1 VSTSWWVIIVSA
13 IIIPSILSVL
23 WLASMKRFT
32 KTVIFLALA
41 LLLTAGILLTVFLYI
56 QSGSVQYEWV
66 AKYNLDR
73 YEFLNNSTTLYL
85 AYLSTA
91 VMLLI
96 LFILI
101 ALRKSIIQSIH
112 VLKLG
117 SKALRK
123 LPMTLAFPLNI
134 VILVTSL
141 FLWTAFVAASLA
153 SAGETVVVDVREELE
168 RARANFNSTIID
180 RLLNATNEWN
190 GTLTY
195 YAGNTT
201 LNWLQLYNLFMFLWT
216 SAFAHGF
223 TIMVVASAVSMWYF
237 SKNKSKQPDLTVHK
251 MPKYYILNS
260 IGRTLLFHTGTI
272 ALGSLLIA
280 IVSSIR
286 WFVTWLQKQLLLKNE
301 SPTYIPANMRLAV
314 DCIIQ
319 CLLRCL

>member
-1 VSTSWWVIIVSA
+1 
-13 IIIPSILSVL
+13 
-23 WLASMKRFT
+23 
-32 KTVIFLALA
+32 
-41 LLLTAGILLTVFLYI
+41 
-56 QSGSVQYEWV
+56 
-66 AKYNLDR
+66 
-73 YEFLNNSTTLYL
+73 
-85 AYLSTA
+85 
-91 VMLLI
+91 MLLI

-101 ALRKSIIQSIH
+101 AMRKSIIQSIH

-237 SKNKSKQPDLTVHK
+237 SKNKSKQPDLAVHK

-286 WFVTWLQKQLLLKNE
+286 WFVTWL
-301 SPTYIPANMRLAV
+301 
-314 DCIIQ
+314 
-319 CLLRCL
+319 